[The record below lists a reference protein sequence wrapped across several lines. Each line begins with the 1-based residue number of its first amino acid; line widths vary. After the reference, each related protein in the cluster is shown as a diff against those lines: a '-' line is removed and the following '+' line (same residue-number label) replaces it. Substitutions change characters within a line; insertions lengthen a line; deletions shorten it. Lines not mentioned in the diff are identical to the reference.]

1 MLYHRDFYSHFPVMV
16 SYIEATRS
24 GVEHNSEEILT
35 GGGIMNTKT
44 LRKIIQIDQEK
55 CTGCGICIDSC
66 AEGALALVNG
76 KARLVKEKYCDGLA
90 ACLKECPQGALKIV
104 EKEAE
109 DFDEEATR
117 EHLEEAKKAARSAPC
132 ACAGT
137 AVREIEKAAIT
148 TGSAKG
154 VRQEPMLTHWPVQL
168 ALVPP
173 GAKFLEDRD
182 VILIADCVPFAYP
195 NLHRD
200 FLKDRA
206 VLVACPKLDDAEA
219 HLEKLTGIIKK
230 SNIKSLTVVHM
241 EVPCCSGL
249 AYIART
255 AIANSGKDVP
265 IKEVTIRINGDIKES
280 LL

>member
-1 MLYHRDFYSHFPVMV
+1 MTTITM
-16 SYIEATRS
+16 
-24 GVEHNSEEILT
+24 
-35 GGGIMNTKT
+35 
-44 LRKIIQIDQEK
+44 RKIIQIDEEK

-90 ACLKECPQGALKIV
+90 ACLKECSQGALKIV

-109 DFDEEATR
+109 DFDEESAR
-117 EHLEEAKKAARSAPC
+117 VHLEQQKKAARSASC
-132 ACAGT
+132 ACAGS
-137 AVREIEKAAIT
+137 AVRKLEKAAIT
-148 TGSAKG
+148 AEPAKG

-182 VILIADCVPFAYP
+182 VVLIADCVPFAYP
-195 NLHRD
+195 NLHAD

-219 HLEKLTGIIKK
+219 HLEKLTEILKK
-230 SNIKSLTVVHM
+230 SDIKSLTVVHM

-249 AYIART
+249 DYIART
-255 AIANSGKDVP
+255 AIANSGKTVQ
-265 IKEVTIRINGDIKES
+265 IKEVTIGINGDIKES